1 MTAPLL
7 SVVIPTRNRAR
18 WLAGALA
25 SIDRTAGTRLQVEK
39 IVVDDGSTD
48 DTAAVAEKY
57 GARLLLSPRRGAS
70 AARNTGMAAATG
82 EFLLFLDD
90 DDELLPDHLGP
101 HLEMLRRDPTLDAVF
116 GQVQL
121 ADQQMEPF
129 GDPYPEVV
137 EAPFHQMLN
146 TWQQIGSVV
155 VRTAVRET
163 VGPFDESLSGSQD
176 WDWLLRLSLRH
187 EVAFVP
193 VPCLLFRQRPA
204 GGDDALNYRRLEHM
218 RRAFWLNVRRAGER
232 RPPLRALLGMYTR
245 HNGNFAG
252 HFLDSLEAHA
262 ARGDAAASRGAVRGA
277 LASSPLHVA
286 AAVARRPRLLTNAL
300 RPYLLP
306 AMKSLDAPEP

>member
-7 SVVIPTRNRAR
+7 SVVIPTRNRAE

-25 SIDRTAGTRLQVEK
+25 SIDRTAGTRLEVEK

-48 DTAAVAEKY
+48 DTAAVAGKY
-57 GARLLLSPRRGAS
+57 GAKLLASPRRGAS
-70 AARNTGMAAATG
+70 AARNAGMAAATG

-121 ADQQMEPF
+121 ADQHMEAV

-187 EVAFVP
+187 RIAFVP
-193 VPCLLFRQRPA
+193 VPCVLFRQRPA
-204 GGDDALNYRRLEHM
+204 GGGDALNYRRLGFM
-218 RRAFWLNVRRAGER
+218 RRAFWLNVRRAGDR
-232 RPPLRALLGMYTR
+232 RPPLRALIGMYSR

-306 AMKSLDAPEP
+306 AKRPLEVPEP

>member
-1 MTAPLL
+1 
-7 SVVIPTRNRAR
+7 
-18 WLAGALA
+18 LADALA
-25 SIDRTAGTRLQVEK
+25 SIDRTAGAGLQVEK
-39 IVVDDGSTD
+39 IVVDDESTD
-48 DTAAVAEKY
+48 DTAAVARKY
-57 GARLLLSPRRGAS
+57 GARLLASPRRGAS
-70 AARNTGMAAATG
+70 AARNAGMAAASG

-101 HLEMLRRDPTLDAVF
+101 HLEMLRADPALDAVF

-121 ADQQMEPF
+121 ADQQMEPI

-137 EAPFHQMLN
+137 QDSFHQMLN

-176 WDWLLRLSLRH
+176 WDWLLRLSLHH

-204 GGDDALNYRRLEHM
+204 GGADALNYRRLEHM
-218 RRAFWLNVRRAGER
+218 RRAFWLNVRRAGRR
-232 RPPLRALLGMYTR
+232 RPALRALIGMYSR

-252 HFLDSLEAHA
+252 HFLDSLQAHA
-262 ARGDAAASRGAVRGA
+262 TRGDAAASRGAVRGA

-286 AAVARRPRLLTNAL
+286 VAMARRPRLLRNAL
-300 RPYLLP
+300 SPYLPP
-306 AMKSLDAPEP
+306 ARRSLEVRKP

>member
-7 SVVIPTRNRAR
+7 SVVLPTRNRAR
-18 WLAGALA
+18 WLADALA
-25 SIDRTAGTRLQVEK
+25 SIDRTAGAMLDVEK

-48 DTAAVAEKY
+48 DTAAVAAKY
-57 GARLLLSPRRGAS
+57 GARLLVSPRRGAS
-70 AARNTGMAAATG
+70 AARNAGMAAATG

-101 HLEMLRRDPTLDAVF
+101 HLAMLRTDPTLGAVF

-121 ADQQMEPF
+121 ADQQMELL
-129 GDPYPEVV
+129 GDPYPELV

-163 VGPFDESLSGSQD
+163 VGPFDESLHGAED

-187 EVAFVP
+187 RIAFVP

-204 GGDDALNYRRLEHM
+204 GSADALDYRRLGFM
-218 RRAFWLNVRRAGER
+218 RRTFWKNIRRAGDR
-232 RPPLRALLGMYTR
+232 RPPLRALIGMYSR
-245 HNGNFAG
+245 HNGNFAS

-262 ARGDAAASRGAVRGA
+262 ARGDVAASRSAVRGA
-277 LASSPLHVA
+277 LASSPLHAA
-286 AAVARRPRLLTNAL
+286 AAVLRRPGLLGLAV
-300 RPYLLP
+300 RPYLVP
-306 AMKSLDAPEP
+306 AKKPLEAPEP